1 MICKKCGFEYV
12 DNLKE
17 CPNCQTLNEPEEAK
31 VLDAD
36 ERDTFKGITID
47 ETEGT
52 ESAGNSRSSDDENE
66 DVFKGTHIYH
76 TSVSVGHFGFL
87 WQLLFLIVVAGFVFI
102 LLPAFLLV
110 FMAIAAFY
118 LLLRLFR

>member
-1 MICKKCGFEYV
+1 M
-12 DNLKE
+12 
-17 CPNCQTLNEPEEAK
+17 
-31 VLDAD
+31 DAD

-52 ESAGNSRSSDDENE
+52 ESAGNSRSSEDENE

-87 WQLLFLIVVAGFVFI
+87 WQLLFLIVVAGIVFI

>member
-17 CPNCQTLNEPEEAK
+17 CPNCQTPNEPEEAK
-31 VLDAD
+31 VLGAD

-47 ETEGT
+47 EDEGT
-52 ESAGNSRSSDDENE
+52 ESSGTSGSGDKNE
-66 DVFKGTHIYH
+66 DVFKGTHVYH

-87 WQLLFLIVVAGFVFI
+87 WQLLFLIVVAGIVFI
-102 LLPAFLLV
+102 LLPAFLLA
-110 FMAIAAFY
+110 FMAIAALYF
-118 LLLRLFR
+118 LLRLFR

>member
-17 CPNCQTLNEPEEAK
+17 CPNCQTPNEPEEAK
-31 VLDAD
+31 VLGAD

-47 ETEGT
+47 EDEAT
-52 ESAGNSRSSDDENE
+52 ESSGTSGSGDKNE
-66 DVFKGTHIYH
+66 DVFKGTHVYH

-87 WQLLFLIVVAGFVFI
+87 WQLLFLIVVAGIVFI
-102 LLPAFLLV
+102 LLPAFLLA
-110 FMAIAAFY
+110 FMAIAALYF
-118 LLLRLFR
+118 LLRLFR

>member
-17 CPNCQTLNEPEEAK
+17 CPNCQTPNEPEEAK
-31 VLDAD
+31 VLNAD

-47 ETEGT
+47 EAEGT
-52 ESAGNSRSSDDENE
+52 ESTGNGSSEDKNE
-66 DVFKGTHIYH
+66 GVFKGTHVYH
-76 TSVSVGHFGFL
+76 TSVSVGHFGFI
-87 WQLLFLIVVAGFVFI
+87 WQLLFLLVVAGIVFI

-110 FMAIAAFY
+110 FMAMAALYF
-118 LLLRLFR
+118 LLRLFR

>member
-1 MICKKCGFEYV
+1 MICKKCSFEYV

-17 CPNCQTLNEPEEAK
+17 CPNCQAPNEPEDAK
-31 VLDAD
+31 VLNAD

-47 ETEGT
+47 EAEGT
-52 ESAGNSRSSDDENE
+52 ESAGSSSSCEDKNE
-66 DVFKGTHIYH
+66 DVFKGTHVYH
-76 TSVSVGHFGFL
+76 TSVSVGSFGFI
-87 WQLLFLIVVAGFVFI
+87 WQLLFLILVAGIVFI

>member
-17 CPNCQTLNEPEEAK
+17 CPNCQALNGPEEAK

-52 ESAGNSRSSDDENE
+52 ESAGNSSSSDDENE

-87 WQLLFLIVVAGFVFI
+87 WQLLFLIVVAGIVFI

>member
-17 CPNCQTLNEPEEAK
+17 CPNCQTPNEPEETK
-31 VLDAD
+31 VLNAD

-47 ETEGT
+47 EAEGT
-52 ESAGNSRSSDDENE
+52 ESTGTGGSADNNE
-66 DVFKGTHIYH
+66 EVFKGTHVYH

-87 WQLLFLIVVAGFVFI
+87 WQLLFLIVVAGIVFI

-110 FMAIAAFY
+110 FMAIAALYF
-118 LLLRLFR
+118 LLRLFR

>member
-17 CPNCQTLNEPEEAK
+17 CPNCQAPNEPEEAK
-31 VLDAD
+31 VLDSD

-52 ESAGNSRSSDDENE
+52 ESAGNSRSSEDENE

-76 TSVSVGHFGFL
+76 TSVSVGQFGFL
-87 WQLLFLIVVAGFVFI
+87 WQLFFLVVVAGIVFI